1 MRALRFS
8 DRTVTARQN
17 TGLGWSEKS
26 GGRRGGSGKRQGEGD
41 RRRGE
46 RGGAYTCGWGPQ
58 DRRDDSQSVV
68 VGPDVC
74 EHQLGGPGR
83 ALGDVSGG
91 VGVSVEGDGGLLC
104 DLCDFTDH
112 DFVEGVDEG
121 EVRGVHDDAVV
132 LECYYGGG
140 QHLDHIREVW
150 FTLLGHNKNP
160 MRKVDQATVESVEL
174 QAPWALTLDAKT
186 LRGQVLGGDIFD
198 CFHEQDRVQIWSRLQ
213 AVDGLIPS
221 LFTLF
226 ENVKYLK
233 STPIA

>member
-1 MRALRFS
+1 MVAGRDKEREIDGGGKRGGHIHMAGARKIAEM
-8 DRTVTARQN
+8 TARA
-17 TGLGWSEKS
+17 WSLAQMSANISS
-26 GGRRGGSGKRQGEGD
+26 GVRG
-41 RRRGE
+41 
-46 RGGAYTCGWGPQ
+46 
-58 DRRDDSQSVV
+58 
-68 VGPDVC
+68 
-74 EHQLGGPGR
+74 

-91 VGVSVEGDGGLLC
+91 AGVSVEGDGGLLC
-104 DLCDFTDH
+104 DLGDFTDH

-121 EVRGVHDDAVV
+121 EVRGVHDNAVV
-132 LECYYGGG
+132 LECYYCGG

-150 FTLLGHNKNP
+150 VTLLGHNKNP
-160 MRKVDQATVESVEL
+160 TRKVDQATVESVEL

-186 LRGQVLGGDIFD
+186 LRGQVLGGEIFD